1 MNLAKPS
8 LGLPAAM
15 IVRSLGMEVVTETSV
30 ENELLGLSTI
40 LVLIPALLIEVLL
53 AADHRLPCLS

>member
-1 MNLAKPS
+1 
-8 LGLPAAM
+8 M